1 MNCPTCGATLTD
13 GTTTC
18 PTCGASISQPADFNQ
33 MQYQQPET
41 NFNQAQHQQP
51 QANFNQTQHQQP
63 QANFNQAQYQQPQA
77 NFNQAQYQQ
86 PQANYD
92 QVQYQQ
98 PQANYNQMPYAN
110 SSAYAP
116 VGAKFTRK
124 FNAGHFAVMGGSLL
138 CLISVFLPFL
148 TVSLF
153 GFSESMSLFK
163 DGDDGIIFLVTAIVI
178 IALSMLRVNTLNIIL
193 TLIQGIFAIYE
204 TVSAKSELSD
214 YDFGSM
220 VQYGAGFYLL
230 LIGGI
235 VAFVGAIIGLV
246 LHINAKKAFN
256 QA

>member
-18 PTCGASISQPADFNQ
+18 PTCGAAISQPADFNQ

-41 NFNQAQHQQP
+41 NFNQAQYQQP
-51 QANFNQTQHQQP
+51 QANYNQQP
-63 QANFNQAQYQQPQA
+63 YQQPQA

-86 PQANYD
+86 PQANYN
-92 QVQYQQ
+92 QAQYQQ
-98 PQANYNQMPYAN
+98 PQANFNQMPYAN
-110 SSAYAP
+110 SA
-116 VGAKFTRK
+116 GAGFKRK

-153 GFSESMSLFK
+153 GYSESMSLFK
-163 DGDDGIIFLVTAIVI
+163 DGEDGVIFLITAIVI

-204 TVSAKSELSD
+204 TMSAKSELSD
-214 YDFGSM
+214 YGSM